1 MKKRIFNVIL
11 FTLLLL
17 LILFLSIKFLDF
29 IGYKCFYR
37 KYFNI
42 YCAGCGATRMFKSI
56 FKFKF
61 YKAFRYNPL
70 VFMLLIV
77 FIIYFI
83 YAIFIYVKENKLLF
97 PSFKVII
104 FIIILLF
111 IYMILRNISYF
122 SFLLYI

>member
-1 MKKRIFNVIL
+1 MKKRILNVVI
-11 FTLLLL
+11 FTLLSFLVLL
-17 LILFLSIKFLDF
+17 LCIKLLD
-29 IGYKCFYR
+29 ITHYQCFYK

-42 YCAGCGATRMFKSI
+42 YCAGCGGTRMIKSI

-61 YKAFRYNPL
+61 FDAFNYNPL
-70 VFMLLIV
+70 MFILLIV

-83 YAIFIYVKENKLLF
+83 YASFIYVKENKLLF

-111 IYMILRNISYF
+111 IYMVLRNISYF
-122 SFLLYI
+122 SFLL